1 MTKGITYLSATITL
15 DKGGANPR
23 PLLTLSPKTMD
34 KGGKRVSNCA
44 KHA

>member
-34 KGGKRVSNCA
+34 KGGEEGEQLCKT
-44 KHA
+44 